1 MMKTFF
7 IVWGIASLSVN
18 IWAYFNWTK
27 KMKDELNKEKNKQKD
42 GIIIFYGNCCVGRNS
57 WYCFGKQPNQKNC

>member
-18 IWAYFNWTK
+18 IWAYFHWTK
-27 KMKDELNKEKNKQKD
+27 KMKDELNKEKNK
-42 GIIIFYGNCCVGRNS
+42 
-57 WYCFGKQPNQKNC
+57 